1 MTQRRA
7 PHWELVN
14 QGSQVHRLLLIR
26 NLGETSLVLVAA
38 ARNIRNVTGGWAR
51 IMVKKAARLCYP
63 CYERWDLSRRAFGV
77 LVVGLTAGACFGGE
91 TDQAIPVSVV
101 SERVVAPG
109 STDTIEVALLEYAIG
124 IPTKLSSGE
133 VILKLSNQGF
143 EDHNLRFFLSNMDA
157 PVWETESD
165 VAAGE
170 TRLVELELG
179 PGQYTVICD
188 VAGHDTRG
196 MSITINVE
204 AIEGD

>member
-1 MTQRRA
+1 MNLA
-7 PHWELVN
+7 LV
-14 QGSQVHRLLLIR
+14 V
-26 NLGETSLVLVAA
+26 A
-38 ARNIRNVTGGWAR
+38 ARNIRSVTGDWAR
-51 IMVKKAARLCYP
+51 IMVKKTARLCYAGH
-63 CYERWDLSRRAFGV
+63 ERGDLGGRVFGV
-77 LVVGLTAGACFGGE
+77 LVVGVTMGACSGGE
-91 TDQAIPVSVV
+91 TDQAIPVSGAPVSVV

-124 IPTKLSSGE
+124 MPTKLSSGE

-143 EDHNLRFFLSNMDA
+143 EDHNLRVFPSNTDS

-170 TRLVELELG
+170 TRFVELELG

-196 MSITINVE
+196 MSVTINVE